1 MPFKRIVR
9 NAAVLFLTLV
19 MSVFGVGVN
28 VCDSSDPLS
37 LNDYAIQLLQKGEV
51 EKALEQL
58 QAASRLFPYDLT
70 LRKNLAEVYTH
81 LGQKRMST
89 GRYEEAA
96 RTFDNARE
104 LFPDIQRYR
113 VLSGIALYSAKQYDA
128 AIVELEQA
136 RVVGADTV
144 DLLLFLGRA
153 HYDNSNLP
161 SAIEVLD
168 KALEIQPDNHEINAL
183 VAKAR
188 RELVV
193 EGKMDK
199 GFSSRFVVSYDAG
212 DRSNLADSILDALE
226 SAYNRVGS
234 DFNHFPNARIPV
246 LIYTKTD
253 YRSLTNSPDWSG
265 GMYDGKIR
273 LPVGGATEVN
283 NILRSLL
290 FHEYTHVVIQDITSG
305 NCPIWL
311 NEGLAELE
319 GRRDFNHPLKELEK
333 AVRQK
338 TLLPLSLLERSFSSL
353 QAKDA
358 SLAYQQSYSF
368 VKYLT
373 STYGWHKIKDILVNL
388 GAGKET
394 SAAVSTALSDL
405 SVDYNGLYLE
415 WLSSVEKEYSP

>member
-1 MPFKRIVR
+1 
-9 NAAVLFLTLV
+9 
-19 MSVFGVGVN
+19 
-28 VCDSSDPLS
+28 
-37 LNDYAIQLLQKGEV
+37 
-51 EKALEQL
+51 
-58 QAASRLFPYDLT
+58 
-70 LRKNLAEVYTH
+70 
-81 LGQKRMST
+81 
-89 GRYEEAA
+89 
-96 RTFDNARE
+96 
-104 LFPDIQRYR
+104 
-113 VLSGIALYSAKQYDA
+113 
-128 AIVELEQA
+128 
-136 RVVGADTV
+136 
-144 DLLLFLGRA
+144 
-153 HYDNSNLP
+153 LP